1 MLKILALGAAALS
14 LTACASASPVEVL
27 EVLGKAYGH
36 CERTVTYSAS
46 VGPLNP
52 ASGGQ
57 INGTVKCPPAAPA
70 P

>member
-1 MLKILALGAAALS
+1 MLKMIALGAAALS
-14 LTACASASPVEVL
+14 LSACASASPEDVL
-27 EVLGKAYGH
+27 RVLGEAYGH

-52 ASGGQ
+52 SSGGQ

>member
-1 MLKILALGAAALS
+1 MLKAIALSAAALS
-14 LTACASASPVEVL
+14 LSACASTSPVAVL
-27 EVLGKAYGH
+27 EVLGKTYAH

-52 ASGGQ
+52 TSGGQ
-57 INGTVKCPPAAPA
+57 INGTVRCPPAAPA